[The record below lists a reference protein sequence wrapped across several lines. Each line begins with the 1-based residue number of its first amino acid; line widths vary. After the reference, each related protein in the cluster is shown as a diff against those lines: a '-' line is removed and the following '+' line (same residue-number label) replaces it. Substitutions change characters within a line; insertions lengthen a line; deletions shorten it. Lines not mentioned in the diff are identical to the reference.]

1 MIHHSKG
8 LDLEITDFEYY
19 HDLTYTVE
27 TKPSQTFKHVEVI
40 KVSDKPIYDTSFQR
54 SRLGDHRF

>member
-8 LDLEITDFEYY
+8 LDLEITDFKFH

-27 TKPSQTFKHVEVI
+27 TKPSQTVKHVEVI
-40 KVSDKPIYDTSFQR
+40 KVSDKPLHDTSFER
-54 SRLGDHRF
+54 S

>member
-1 MIHHSKG
+1 MIHHWKD

-27 TKPSQTFKHVEVI
+27 TKPSHTVKHVEVI
-40 KVSDKPIYDTSFQR
+40 KFSDKHIYDTSFQR
-54 SRLGDHRF
+54 S